1 MPDRLES
8 ESLFLEHLRHI
19 ERVAEMTCN
28 DHGVRGAEAED
39 FVSWIKLRLMEDDY
53 AIIQRFRAE
62 SSIKTYLATVVS
74 RQFFEYWRAMRGRWR
89 ASAMA
94 ERLGPPAKDLEI
106 LVYREGYSLAQAG
119 EKLRTA
125 GRTQLSDTELARL
138 LARLPEHSRHRPKE
152 VSTDSVLDE
161 MPSKSQPDMDLGET
175 DAFRARMLSALDRV
189 MSQLDPENR
198 LIFRMRFADGHSLAD
213 VARVLGLEQKPLY
226 RRVEKLRQRLRT
238 ALEAEGVQ
246 DTDVRG
252 IFLEEDGS

>member
-8 ESLFLEHLRHI
+8 ESLFLEHLRHV
-19 ERVAEMTCN
+19 ERVAEMTC
-28 DHGVRGAEAED
+28 DGHGVRGAEAED
-39 FVSWIKLRLMEDDY
+39 VVSWIKLKLMENDY
-53 AIIQRFRAE
+53 AIIQRFRGE
-62 SSIKTYLATVVS
+62 STIKTYLATVVS
-74 RQFFEYWRAMRGRWR
+74 RQFYEYWRARRGRWR

-94 ERLGPPAKDLEI
+94 ERLGPPAKDLEF

-125 GRTQLSDTELARL
+125 GQTRLSDTELARL
-138 LARLPEHSRHRPKE
+138 LARLPQHPRQRPRE
-152 VSTDSVLDE
+152 VPTDSVLDE
-161 MPSKSQPDMDLGET
+161 MPGKSQPDMDLGET
-175 DAFRARMLSALDRV
+175 EAFRAKMLVALDRV

-198 LIFRMRFADGHSLAD
+198 LILRMRFADGHSLAD

-226 RRVEKLRQRLRT
+226 RRVDKLRQQLRA

-252 IFLEEDGS
+252 ILLEEDGS